1 MVLKRIK
8 IDQEDNMAKK
18 TTEEVTKNIL
28 DIEFENLS
36 KEKDFDD
43 EGYMEDQDSSREDD
57 MDDDMNDED
66 TDVAEVVPISKEKSP
81 LEKDVYGPGGRLEKY
96 KNKDKPNPYDKN
108 KKA

>member
-8 IDQEDNMAKK
+8 IDQEDNMVKK

-43 EGYMEDQDSSREDD
+43 KGYMEDQDSSREDD
-57 MDDDMNDED
+57 DMEDDED
-66 TDVAEVVPISKEKSP
+66 IDVAEVVPISKEKSP
-81 LEKDVYGPGGRLEKY
+81 LEKDVYPQGRREKF
-96 KNKDKPNPYDKN
+96 KNKDKPNPF

>member
-1 MVLKRIK
+1 MVLKKTK

-28 DIEFENLS
+28 DIDFENIS
-36 KEKDFDD
+36 KEKEFDD

-57 MDDDMNDED
+57 MDDED

-81 LEKDVYGPGGRLEKY
+81 LEKDVYPQGRREKF
-96 KNKDKPNPYDKN
+96 KNKDKPNPF

>member
-28 DIEFENLS
+28 DVEFENIS
-36 KEKDFDD
+36 KEKLFND

-57 MDDDMNDED
+57 MEDEED

-81 LEKDVYGPGGRLEKY
+81 LEKDVYPQGRREKF
-96 KNKDKPNPYDKN
+96 KNKDKPNPFR
-108 KKA
+108 KA